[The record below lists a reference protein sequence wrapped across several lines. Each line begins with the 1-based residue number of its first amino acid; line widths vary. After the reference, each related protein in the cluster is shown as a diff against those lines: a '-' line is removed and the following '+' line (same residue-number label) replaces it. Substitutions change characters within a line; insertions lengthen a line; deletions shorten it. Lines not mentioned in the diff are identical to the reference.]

1 MTLTDHDILTLLPRA
16 PGKRSTS
23 ELFTRLAAAGHRIT
37 VRSLQRRLLSLL
49 NSHPAITCDDRNKP
63 FGWSISQKTPSNLGE
78 MSVQEAVALKLSER
92 YLKDALPIDSLDDLK
107 HYFTQADLKLKHES
121 LYRAWL
127 DKVRIVPAHQLLAQ
141 PKVAR
146 NLMALIYD
154 GVLTGKVLDVTYA
167 ARNAAKQSS
176 YAIEPLAL
184 VIRGNVTYL
193 LALFPNKD
201 DITRMPLHRFKS
213 VNVTDT
219 PIRTA
224 HDFNLDDY
232 IASGAMGFMQKAAVK
247 VRIRFFNGAGGHL
260 VETPISL
267 EQQLRSPREG
277 EHLLTITL
285 PITEQ
290 FKWWL
295 LAFGDN
301 AEILAPLSLRN
312 EFKTRLARAS
322 QRYR

>member
-23 ELFTRLAAAGHRIT
+23 ELFTRLRSAGHQIT
-37 VRSLQRRLLSLL
+37 VRSLQRRLISLMD
-49 NSHPAITCDDRNKP
+49 SHPAITCDDRNKP
-63 FGWSISQKTPSNLGE
+63 FGWSISQRAPSSLGE
-78 MSVQEAVALKLSER
+78 MSVQEAVALKLGER

-107 HYFTQADLKLKHES
+107 HYFSQADAKLKNES

-127 DKVRIVPAHQLLAQ
+127 GKVRLIPAHQPLEQ

-146 NLMALIYD
+146 NLMARIYD

-167 ARNAAKQSS
+167 ARNKAKENK

-193 LALFPNKD
+193 LALFLDKD
-201 DITRMPLHRFKS
+201 DITQMPLHRFKS
-213 VNVTDT
+213 VTVTDT
-219 PIRTA
+219 PIRSA
-224 HDFNLDDY
+224 HEFNLDDY
-232 IASGAMGFMQKAAVK
+232 IASGAMGFLPTKAVK
-247 VRIRFFNGAGGHL
+247 ARIRFFGGAGSHL
-260 VETPISL
+260 EETPLSPK
-267 EQQLRSPREG
+267 QQLSSPRPG

-295 LAFGDN
+295 LAFGDH
-301 AEILAPLSLRN
+301 AEVLAPLSLRN
-312 EFKTRLARAS
+312 EFKTRLASAS
-322 QRYR
+322 RRYS